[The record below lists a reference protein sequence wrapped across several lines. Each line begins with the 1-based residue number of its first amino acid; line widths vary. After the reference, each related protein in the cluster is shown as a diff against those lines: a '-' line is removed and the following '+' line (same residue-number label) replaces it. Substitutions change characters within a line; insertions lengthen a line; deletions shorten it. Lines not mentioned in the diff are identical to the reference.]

1 MVEISGGFARK
12 PLGHFDQF
20 KPLARCQLQE
30 GFQQSKAFHGFAR
43 WSSELLVQLRQ
54 ERGIFHLA
62 PLTGNGNGNS

>member
-1 MVEISGGFARK
+1 MIEIGGRFARK

-20 KPLARCQLQE
+20 VPLPGCQLQE
-30 GFQQSKAFHGFAR
+30 GFQQSQAFHGFAR